1 MEVLENLAFLANAS
15 NLVLYLSTKMG
26 FSPSGAANAVTA
38 FMGTAFFLALL
49 GGFLAD
55 AFFTTFH
62 IYLVSAAIEF
72 LVRFFF
78 ININYLDNYIKN
90 LKPRLLYL
98 TPGHVKWTLAKNVI
112 NIY

>member
-1 MEVLENLAFLANAS
+1 MGIVYLLCMSIYILVVEVLENLAFLANAS

-78 ININYLDNYIKN
+78 ININY
-90 LKPRLLYL
+90 
-98 TPGHVKWTLAKNVI
+98 
-112 NIY
+112 

>member
-72 LVRFFF
+72 LVS
-78 ININYLDNYIKN
+78 NLVNDYIF
-90 LKPRLLYL
+90 LK
-98 TPGHVKWTLAKNVI
+98 I
-112 NIY
+112 SI

>member
-1 MEVLENLAFLANAS
+1 MSIYILVVEVLENLAFLANAS

-78 ININYLDNYIKN
+78 HKYQ
-90 LKPRLLYL
+90 LLR
-98 TPGHVKWTLAKNVI
+98 
-112 NIY
+112 